1 MLGIDGE
8 FMVKHYQKPA
18 RINETMLTCSSKRQ
32 LGVGTLIFSNL
43 LIYLEGLFPHGK
55 KMIFT
60 HANRRLMLANLQSM
74 EYAAIAETPKHY
86 QKTDN
91 A

>member
-8 FMVKHYQKPA
+8 FMVK
-18 RINETMLTCSSKRQ
+18 
-32 LGVGTLIFSNL
+32 
-43 LIYLEGLFPHGK
+43 LFPHGK